1 MALPT
6 VCPIGNYCPEGSIF
20 TSPCPPGTYNIKT
33 GLYDS
38 RECTSCSAGYY
49 CPFAGMSQ
57 KPEDFFTGTAP
68 SCART
73 ATAGSC
79 AETATGGDAVDTAA
93 CSAVTALNSN
103 AACDAV
109 LVNAG
114 GGA

>member
-1 MALPT
+1 
-6 VCPIGNYCPEGSIF
+6 
-20 TSPCPPGTYNIKT
+20 
-33 GLYDS
+33 
-38 RECTSCSAGYY
+38 
-49 CPFAGMSQ
+49 MSQ

-79 AETATGGDAVDTAA
+79 AETATGGDPVDTNA
-93 CSAVTALNSN
+93 CLAVTALNSN